1 MKPNNALYHYQE
13 RKMEP
18 FGWILIFY
26 IITIVFFFSIFMIFG
41 PIKVFLDYFN
51 FWSAFLLPFIP
62 IGIWLAIKTFHYAR
76 GVIWHNNHNAVY
88 HFYRDHIECIQWKET
103 YKSEPKKSRIDVD
116 KIEKIIVSQYIVNEY
131 RTKHGTKHI
140 DRNYIFYIIHSTSSK
155 KELFLL
161 PLPNKDDQMNIWLTY
176 FKELGLPVY
185 FYNPILYRTDQRYFL
200 NDDQR
205 LEILDKE
212 NDLVQLPYNGDWKQL
227 KKELRNNWNYYS
239 KIELEPT
246 RLQAT
251 DLDSEEAQSQP
262 NTPENTSLTPSRQRK
277 NPPLTFWLNVTLIVY
292 GIMIGATFSLVELA
306 KLEYIAADHSILIVI
321 TFLIGSLL
329 YFFLLRSYLRWYYM
343 LILAIKVFFF
353 GVITA
358 ISFEDSIG
366 VQVGDNILAMSI
378 LFPFIIW
385 LPYLVVKLIHTAN
398 EKQ

>member
-140 DRNYIFYIIHSTSSK
+140 DRNYILYIIHSTSSK

-161 PLPNKDDQMNIWLTY
+161 PFPNKDDQMNIWLTY

-212 NDLVQLPYNGDWKQL
+212 DDLVQLPYNGDWKQL